1 MWGLYYVV
9 ASARGIEASY
19 QSSAYSPTAVEKGA
33 NKRYCGLAPFSTG
46 GSPKLFGR
54 DKLWFVTK
62 LCFVVCSI
70 NCGVFLFI
78 RFYPLPLLDISVK

>member
-1 MWGLYYVV
+1 MWGLHYVV

-19 QSSAYSPTAVEKGA
+19 RSSAYSPTAVGKGA
-33 NKRYCGLAPFSTG
+33 NKRYCELAPFSTG
-46 GSPKLFGR
+46 GSPKIIWNH

-70 NCGVFLFI
+70 N
-78 RFYPLPLLDISVK
+78 